1 MEMILGCLIIGALT
15 FFTPLESDWVIGIFG
30 QYRANS
36 RHHDKS
42 YNVARNPTDLL
53 ICMCVCVVTT
63 KLSERNRRK
72 IQK

>member
-1 MEMILGCLIIGALT
+1 MMAVCTTFII
-15 FFTPLESDWVIGIFG
+15 FVCIFG

-42 YNVARNPTDLL
+42 YNVTRNPTDLL
-53 ICMCVCVVTT
+53 ISMCVCVVTT
-63 KLSERNRRK
+63 KFWER